1 MRFSISLK
9 KINLKVF
16 LPIKQLLSIFLILP
30 ASINAETIK
39 TINNVNIDSL
49 VLDIYIQNRTQ
60 QSSDQIS
67 ADQRLLFL
75 EELTDVYLLSTQEE
89 ANAIATDKNI
99 QAQIELQNR
108 MLIAQ
113 SVANNFFS
121 KIEFT
126 DEEILNFYNAM
137 IESSP
142 NKEYKASHILV
153 ESQSEAIDII
163 EQLNNGGDFSELA
176 KEFSI
181 GPSATNGGSLGNF
194 FSPSQMVKPFSD
206 AVEALDD
213 GVFTTEPVQT
223 EFGWHV
229 ILRETSRDA
238 VSPTLESVK
247 LDIEQQIRQTRFQGY
262 INSLRD
268 KLL

>member
-1 MRFSISLK
+1 MRYSVSLK
-9 KINLKVF
+9 KINLKIFIV
-16 LPIKQLLSIFLILP
+16 IKQLVIIFIMLP
-30 ASINAETIK
+30 IAIKAETIK

-60 QSSDQIS
+60 QSSVQIS

-89 ANAIATDKNI
+89 ANLIANDANI
-99 QAQIELQNR
+99 KAQIELQNR

-126 DEEILNFYNAM
+126 EEEILNFYNAM
-137 IESSP
+137 IESAP

-163 EQLNNGGDFSELA
+163 EQLNNGSNFSELA
-176 KEFSI
+176 EEFSI
-181 GPSATNGGSLGNF
+181 GPSANNGGSLGNF

-213 GVFTTEPVQT
+213 NAYTKEPVQT

-229 ILRETSRDA
+229 ILREASRDA
-238 VSPTLESVK
+238 VSPTLDSVK
-247 LDIEQQIRQTRFQGY
+247 LEIEQQIRQTRFQVY
-262 INSLRD
+262 LNSLRD
-268 KLL
+268 KSL

>member
-1 MRFSISLK
+1 MIFSISLK

-16 LPIKQLLSIFLILP
+16 IPIKKLLSIFIILP
-30 ASINAETIK
+30 VSINAETIK

-89 ANAIATDKNI
+89 ADAITTDKNI

-126 DEEILNFYNAM
+126 EEEILNFYNAM
-137 IESSP
+137 IESAP

-163 EQLNNGGDFSELA
+163 DQLNNGGDFSELA

-213 GVFTTEPVQT
+213 NVYTTKPVQT

-229 ILRETSRDA
+229 ILREASRDA
-238 VSPTLESVK
+238 VSPTLDSVR
-247 LDIEQQIRQTRFQGY
+247 LELEQQIRQTRFQEY
-262 INSLRD
+262 INSLRE
-268 KLL
+268 KSL

>member
-9 KINLKVF
+9 KINKKVF
-16 LPIKQLLSIFLILP
+16 TPIKKLLSIFIILP
-30 ASINAETIK
+30 VLINAETIK
-39 TINNVNIDSL
+39 KINNVNIDSL

-89 ANAIATDKNI
+89 ADAIATDKNI

-113 SVANNFFS
+113 SVANNFFA

-126 DEEILNFYNAM
+126 EEEILYFYNAM

-163 EQLNNGGDFSELA
+163 DQLNSGSDFSELA

-194 FSPSQMVKPFSD
+194 FNPSQMVKPFSD

-213 GVFTTEPVQT
+213 NVYTTEPVQT

-229 ILRETSRDA
+229 ILREASRDTI
-238 VSPTLESVK
+238 SPTLDSVR
-247 LDIEQQIRQTRFQGY
+247 LELEQQIRQTRFQEY
-262 INSLRD
+262 INSLRE

>member
-16 LPIKQLLSIFLILP
+16 IPIKKLLSIFIILP
-30 ASINAETIK
+30 VSINAETIK

-89 ANAIATDKNI
+89 ADAIATDKNI

-121 KIEFT
+121 
-126 DEEILNFYNAM
+126 
-137 IESSP
+137 
-142 NKEYKASHILV
+142 
-153 ESQSEAIDII
+153 
-163 EQLNNGGDFSELA
+163 
-176 KEFSI
+176 
-181 GPSATNGGSLGNF
+181 
-194 FSPSQMVKPFSD
+194 
-206 AVEALDD
+206 
-213 GVFTTEPVQT
+213 
-223 EFGWHV
+223 
-229 ILRETSRDA
+229 
-238 VSPTLESVK
+238 
-247 LDIEQQIRQTRFQGY
+247 
-262 INSLRD
+262 
-268 KLL
+268 